1 MSLRA
6 TLFDMDGLLIDS
18 EILWHEAELE
28 IFGALGV
35 PVSATNERSTKG
47 LFVAEVVAHWYR
59 LYPWSGPSVDD
70 VVAMVLQRVG
80 DLVEEKGVLLPGAT
94 RAIEICAAWADC
106 TRQLDTHCPHP
117 TEFGGLR
124 APRHVLD
131 AELG

>member
-70 VVAMVLQRVG
+70 VVAFGQPGRRAGG
-80 DLVEEKGVLLPGAT
+80 D
-94 RAIEICAAWADC
+94 WY
-106 TRQLDTHCPHP
+106 PHVVC
-117 TEFGGLR
+117 
-124 APRHVLD
+124 RHACL
-131 AELG
+131 